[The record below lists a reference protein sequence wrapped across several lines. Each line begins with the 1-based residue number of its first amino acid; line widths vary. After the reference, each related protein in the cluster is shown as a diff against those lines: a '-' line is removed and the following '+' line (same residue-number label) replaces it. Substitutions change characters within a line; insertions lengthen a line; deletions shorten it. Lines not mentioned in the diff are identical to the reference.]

1 MIVLLAILNDLPIM
15 TIAYDNVKISS
26 SPERWNMRKILGI
39 ATGLGMIGVVSTFVL
54 LYIGMNVFD
63 LKTGPLQSL
72 IYLKLSVAGHMLFFV
87 ARTRD
92 HFWTVK
98 PALKLFLAII
108 TTQTIAT
115 IITAQGILVP
125 AIGWHDALFVWGY
138 ALIWFLITDF
148 AKGPIYKLLECNRSN
163 LPTSK

>member
-1 MIVLLAILNDLPIM
+1 MNNYAIYRISETIRVLFFLVSSIIAFSFYPITPLMIVLLAILNDVPIM

-72 IYLKLSVAGHMLFFV
+72 IYLKLSVSSA
-87 ARTRD
+87 
-92 HFWTVK
+92 
-98 PALKLFLAII
+98 FLMFA
-108 TTQTIAT
+108 
-115 IITAQGILVP
+115 AQGPENTFGLSSQE
-125 AIGWHDALFVWGY
+125 LY
-138 ALIWFLITDF
+138 
-148 AKGPIYKLLECNRSN
+148 YS
-163 LPTSK
+163 LP